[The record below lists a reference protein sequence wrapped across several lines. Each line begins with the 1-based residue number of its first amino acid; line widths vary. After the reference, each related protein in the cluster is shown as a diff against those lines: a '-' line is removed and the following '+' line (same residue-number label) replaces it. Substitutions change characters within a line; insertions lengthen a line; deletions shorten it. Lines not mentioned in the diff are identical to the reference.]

1 MFFQKTAPIYE
12 VFFLLYARAR
22 RAIFSPMKA
31 KKILATVLC
40 FVYVAYSCPAVLLAS
55 TITGFTPVDNVYT
68 IEAEKVEGSTG
79 FRAYED
85 FQLDDG
91 DIANLVFKDG
101 YHNFVNIVDNQVS
114 IDGIVNAMK
123 GDAFYDNGRAI
134 FVSHSGIVVG
144 ASGVLNVGSLN
155 LINTSEEQYGKIKK
169 AFDAG
174 GSPLEDYGYG
184 SPYFQDL
191 VTNAAGDVIVNGIVL
206 SRDEIEADGNSL
218 TLTGTAGE
226 NGMVAGWTDSSTAF
240 TDRATALGIF
250 QSLVSGN
257 VTDALALSKDE
268 DRGTITL
275 SAVGSQTGDNDK
287 AAPDNGISSSV
298 TLDTTALLG
307 NSISILADTKLGDA
321 TLPIV
326 AFGKGVYFDYS
337 NSDISI
343 TGSSIKGSDVN
354 IKASASTGSQINA
367 IELPEV
373 LLAWLLEAGE
383 DTEKVEEEIKSL
395 FSSDPYEDFAGA
407 RSYSHVNID
416 SSQITAGG
424 NLNVTTDSQADY
436 VVKTTG
442 SSEGAIPFQSLLHAL
457 GTETGSTVDIS
468 NSTLNAAQT
477 ADLKALSG
485 NSLNMQASNDNG
497 MFKLSET
504 DAFSFQFLDFSTIV
518 NTKLNITD
526 STVTAGEISART
538 LSNVDNYVYIDNSA
552 TVLKND
558 FSSPTQGGS
567 GAAII
572 AIVNNSKTE
581 NEVNIKNSTLEA
593 TASDKNLTVEAVSV
607 QNIDVTGKTRTN
619 AEGAKKKEEI
629 TDSNSFFGRVK
640 ERFSNFGKIGKE
652 AYSKYKSVTY
662 SSWYKIFQGLKS
674 GASDTAAQGAQ
685 TAVGEGQQLDP
696 GLFQVGASFLFSNNT
711 NNTAVNISDNSVLK
725 SSQDV
730 DINTHLLD
738 KYHNVAFAH
747 AKQPEDA
754 SQSTA
759 IAGAGVALVVNNRNN
774 SSTINITGSTVNAEK
789 DLNVNALTELPG
801 ISGTLGLDS
810 QYFALGLSFGSDA
823 SDEWSFQPK
832 AAIGPES
839 DRAPIVPQIG
849 LSGFFNNATAAG
861 TTGDDLAVAASIT
874 YNNDKND
881 TKVNIKDST
890 IDVGGNVRTY
900 AANSVATRSDAG
912 FFGSTSIINYDEAM
926 DIWNSDGTGASVL
939 VQTVE
944 NNAVVNVENSQITA
958 KEDVGLNAAS
968 EQSYI
973 NFIKMFTSAPTVAS
987 GGAVSVQDYTGKT
1000 AVNVLSGS
1008 TLTADNVKLESG
1020 KARESLGKLDENGLP
1035 VIEDDKLVLVERRTS
1050 EDHITTVDVV
1060 GEISKQ
1066 ESGEQKEVTAAVGA
1080 AVNVKTL
1087 GREIHAL
1094 LDNSTITASKDVTID
1109 SRSYNRSIELALA
1122 GSLSGGASAQTQNV
1136 ASWQKKADKSAKT
1149 DDFFAEMMSK
1159 IDDAFPEGGEG
1170 EAEEVIETAKDS
1182 AQKVGGSKYSFSIAG
1197 SVNVLEDNTSVSSIV
1212 RNGATVSAQNG
1223 LTITSDLKNLDIIL
1237 GGGFAK
1243 SKTVGTG
1250 AAVNILSRG
1259 GSVKTDVSGSKL
1271 EVGLNTDIEANEDNE
1286 IYSIAVGV
1294 GYTGD
1299 SSEEDDTPSFDGA
1312 IGGSFVYN
1320 SVESGVSAVV
1330 EEGADVEGTNY
1341 AGNSVTVLATQDV
1354 DTFNF
1359 AGALAVEEG
1368 SKFSAGAALAGTTD
1382 YLKSD
1387 VTAAADS
1394 AKFEGK
1400 INSVS
1405 VHASEENNLTS
1416 LGVALDAVGNYAKW
1430 GTPFDGSLGLVML
1443 ENNINARV
1451 KDTEMAINGKLDV
1464 DADNVVKTMNLEGSG
1479 AFSQAS
1485 SGLGVGGGLIFNIQK
1500 NNVGAE
1506 IDKGTAKT
1514 LSAKEVNASAHS
1526 FETVNN
1532 IPVTVGISK
1541 QTSMLAST
1549 VVLDLIEN
1557 QVSATLRGDDI
1568 QAMTGSSVKAF
1579 DETYLLTRGGTLA
1592 AAGGEA
1598 VAVLGVSVNI
1608 DKLAKNVDASI
1619 DGAKL
1624 SPNSDQQ
1631 LAVSV
1636 FAESVDAIGGTR
1648 KDDGSYDRDDISNPD
1663 YQEKLLKYDDEKQQ
1677 YSDLNRDDVDES
1689 FKNWNMLYNLGFGA
1703 KSAIT
1708 GALAVKLV
1716 ENNVNAEL
1724 ANGANVTADSLNVH
1738 AGERIVKNLLLGSIS
1753 ATENLGVGAQV
1764 VYTHDAP
1771 VVDAKITGGSTT
1783 SITQGTTVSASDVK
1797 DNNTVVVAGEVSTE
1811 GGSIG
1816 LNILSN
1822 AFDDQ
1827 VNATV
1832 DSGSAVSGG
1841 NVSVQSSE
1849 DVNSTRVVVQASA
1862 SKGVAMNLQPLEN
1875 DYNEKVN
1882 ATVDGSTVSN
1892 ADAAVQASADHKT
1905 RDITVGVA
1913 AAAQGVS
1920 LSGIEIRNNYGNSI
1934 SSAVTSSTADL
1945 KSLAVSSGNHIWS
1958 DNWAII
1964 LDGAGQGVS
1973 LGANVMV
1980 NDAKFTTLSQVR
1992 DSLIKASGD
2001 VAVSTDSGKD
2011 TIRNTTG
2018 AIGFTGQGAAAEA
2031 NLIFNNYSDV
2041 SKASVSGSDVTA
2053 GSLEVRASGERTLNN
2068 KNITVV
2074 AVAEGAGLGGSV
2086 TYNSI
2091 ASDTEAEI
2099 DAGDKTIEISGS
2111 LTVEADDTT
2120 SVDQMTGTGA
2130 VAAAGGTAMAN
2141 VVITK
2146 DKGTAKADLVSSG
2159 NGKFTA
2165 DYVNVESELNA
2176 EVNDSSAGVSLGI
2189 GSLAGMVKLVTI
2201 GEKTSYTD
2209 LEKNGGMDAAVSAAD
2224 DRIGKLTG
2232 KNLSED
2238 TPSGSYADINA
2249 VVEGRDGVLVQAWSN
2264 LYDTKLNNLDFS
2276 ASGVSAGVGILSLNL
2291 NGTSAASISGGS
2303 VSSTDGNVGVI
2314 SSAYDVADVQSTGIS
2329 IGGLMITGGTASYND
2344 NTNSTAVISDAVV
2357 TGKNV
2362 LIRSASDSDA
2372 NVKIDGI
2379 SLGGASVNVSGYE
2392 TNVAYNSQALVT
2404 GKTDIDTTGMLDIN
2418 SRSNLNATSAAQ
2430 FAGFSSG
2437 GNLTYMSNS
2446 VGAAGNTTALVKDAE
2461 GKIRAGHLNITT
2473 SFDTLSAQALN
2484 NVVSV
2489 SGAEITVV
2497 NGGVSLSPVFTSGID
2512 NLGKDLKIA
2521 ADNTSISTGLSNNGS
2536 SMTAKSGIDGT
2547 GVALL
2552 GFAAAQSESNSKSNA
2567 VSSTLVKS
2575 DSFTTGKLNVNAH
2588 LNADSE
2594 ASDGGT
2600 TISTFAGVTG
2610 INVSSSATDSLNIA
2624 FEGTMTIG
2632 DSSVIKA
2639 AHTSRTSVAADS
2651 LDASLFANVSS
2662 LNLTADNN
2670 SDTSVSLKGNIGLKD
2685 ILFDI
2690 VTDRDGVLN
2699 SSSKSGGAVSVASR
2713 KFSNSVTGTSELTL
2727 DGLKATGSDNIGAFT
2742 VKLASD
2748 NMHDDVS
2755 RSSNGGFLAYESSDY
2770 NYNFD
2775 TVSKL
2780 NVKNSDIEGFGSVNL
2795 GVDNIN
2801 TISDSSVTKDGGFI
2815 VLVNS
2820 RAGHS
2825 FSSAS
2830 ELTVDGST
2838 LSAGDIT
2845 ISASASDNSH
2855 LDKELLFKGE
2865 SGGFYTED
2873 DLELNNTLTQKN
2885 DVSVSNSTITGTG
2898 NVTLALATGQ
2908 DYRQKV
2914 EDLSDGFIANPTIKS
2929 WLTSN
2934 NTNNLVIDEK
2944 STVRADSALNIAL
2957 DVNGKLSTYSHVE
2970 VKDAGSDPESDSH
2983 LAMNVDNTVTINGRA
2998 EGGSLN
3004 LVNFMGSS
3012 NNDLHQESY
3021 SEHYAVAPFTTE
3033 AGELKRT
3040 INNTLT
3046 VTGESASGQALTY
3059 QFNSGTGDLYA
3070 SNHYHCVY
3078 YAAFG
3083 YETYGETSS
3092 NKDLTTNNK
3101 ADIPGKI
3108 SAGIGNSK
3116 FLFVRPDGTVD
3127 NAASEGVYDHEYVT
3141 YGTGN
3146 DRTSEEIKEIVL
3158 RAYDNHIDSLSDELE
3173 RIDNHIQDN
3182 VEQRAALAVEKNLI
3196 EGVLDSVDS
3205 YMEKGYTL
3213 ETEQRVMATIS
3224 NDLLYRVSNAL
3235 ENPITND
3242 EFASLYNAYERW
3254 LSGEAAADGDFARDI
3269 TYYVNY
3275 IDESLTDGQK
3285 GTFNTATGQILE
3297 NMKTIEN
3304 ESNDGPVKVRILA
3317 YEGHNNSRMIS
3328 AVYDDGTVTKD
3339 YIAALR
3345 QNKDALE
3352 DQIAASEA
3360 RHAELQSAKNLLSSD
3375 LERLNA
3381 ARETENAKPLSEF
3394 GQDTEEFAVLFHSL
3408 KSNPGTITITGID
3421 KENIMVN
3428 GEAVGDDL
3436 SLLSDHVFA
3445 GKRSFDVSNNSQ
3457 SVVMV
3462 SGPGSAGDDA
3472 TRFTVNGFDLS
3483 DYATAINPSEDGL
3496 VVVSDSDVRI
3506 HDGVDVQLYASKT
3519 GAFTFEKDPS
3529 GIINTSAPVVYSNP
3543 NLVVKSYLGYHSF
3556 DSFAY
3561 SESSALASGVKLVLQ
3576 SDDVSLQSDDSDE
3589 LEIPLIVDLMN
3600 DASARRN

>member
-1 MFFQKTAPIYE
+1 
-12 VFFLLYARAR
+12 
-22 RAIFSPMKA
+22 MKA
-31 KKILATVLC
+31 KKFLATVLC

-55 TITGFTPVDNVYT
+55 TITGVTPVDNVYT

-114 IDGIVNAMK
+114 IDGIVNTMK

-191 VTNAAGDVIVNGIVL
+191 VTNAAGDVIVKGIVL
-206 SRDEIEADGNSL
+206 SRDEIEADGNSV

-240 TDRATALGIF
+240 TDRATALGVF

-268 DRGTITL
+268 ERGTITL

-298 TLDTTALLG
+298 TLEDTAILG

-337 NSDISI
+337 NSDINI
-343 TGSSIKGSDVN
+343 TGSSIKGSDVD

-373 LLAWLLEAGE
+373 LLAWLIEAE
-383 DTEKVEEEIKSL
+383 DDPSKVEEEITSL
-395 FSSDPYEDFAGA
+395 FSSEPYDDFAGA
-407 RSYSHVNID
+407 RSYSQVTID
-416 SSQITAGG
+416 SSKITAGG

-457 GTETGSTVDIS
+457 GTETKSTVDVN

-674 GASDTAAQGAQ
+674 GASDSAAQGAQ

-973 NFIKMFTSAPTVAS
+973 NFVKMFTSAPTVAS

-1008 TLTADNVKLESG
+1008 TLTAKNVKLESG

-1170 EAEEVIETAKDS
+1170 EAEQVIETAKDS

-1197 SVNVLEDNTSVSSIV
+1197 SVNVLENNTSVSSIV

-1259 GSVKTDVSGSKL
+1259 GSVETTVSGSKL

-1320 SVESGVSAVV
+1320 SVESGVSALV

-1341 AGNSVTVLATQDV
+1341 AGNSVTVLASQDV

-1557 QVSATLRGDDI
+1557 QVSATLRGDDLK
-1568 QAMTGSSVKAF
+1568 AMTGSSVKAF
-1579 DETYLLTRGGTLA
+1579 DESYLLTRGGTLA

-1631 LAVSV
+1631 LAVTVS
-1636 FAESVDAIGGTR
+1636 ADSVDAIGGTR

-1663 YQEKLLKYDDEKQQ
+1663 YQEKLLAYDDKNQQ
-1677 YSDLNRDDVDES
+1677 YSDLKRDDVDES

-1771 VVDAKITGGSTT
+1771 VVNAMITGGSAT
-1783 SITQGTTVSASDVK
+1783 STSHGTTVSASDVK
-1797 DNNTVVVAGEVSTE
+1797 DNNTVVVAGTVSSQ
-1811 GGSIG
+1811 GGSVG

-1827 VNATV
+1827 VNAKV
-1832 DSGSAVSGG
+1832 DSGSTVSGDT
-1841 NVSVQSSE
+1841 VSVQASE
-1849 DVNSTRVVVQASA
+1849 DVNSTRVVVQATA
-1862 SKGVAMNLQPLEN
+1862 SKGVAIGLQPLEN
-1875 DYNEKVN
+1875 DYNESVN

-1958 DNWAII
+1958 DNWAVI
-1964 LDGAGQGVS
+1964 LDGVGQGVS
-1973 LGANVMV
+1973 LGANVMI

-2001 VAVSTDSGKD
+2001 VSVSTDSGKD

-2018 AIGFTGQGAAAEA
+2018 AIGFTAQGVAADA
-2031 NLIFNNYSDV
+2031 NLILNTYSDV
-2041 SKASVSGSDVTA
+2041 SKASVSGSEITA
-2053 GSLEVRASGERTLNN
+2053 GSLSVRASGERELNN
-2068 KNITVV
+2068 RNLTVV

-2099 DAGDKTIEISGS
+2099 DADDKQINVTGTLAVDAE
-2111 LTVEADDTT
+2111 DTT
-2120 SVDQMTGTGA
+2120 TVDQMTGTGA
-2130 VAAAGGTAMAN
+2130 IAAAGGAAMAN

-2146 DKGTAKADLVSSG
+2146 EKGTAKAALASSG
-2159 NGKFTA
+2159 SGMFTA
-2165 DYVNVESELNA
+2165 GAVNVGSELDIG
-2176 EVNDSSAGVSLGI
+2176 VNDSSAGISLGI
-2189 GSLAGMVKLVTI
+2189 GTLAGAVKLVTI
-2201 GEKTSYTD
+2201 GEKTAYTD
-2209 LEKNGGMDAAVSAAD
+2209 LEKNGGMDSAVSAAD
-2224 DRIGKLTG
+2224 DRIGKLMG

-2238 TPSGSYADINA
+2238 TPSGAYSDINA
-2249 VVEGRDGVLVQAWSN
+2249 VVEGTEGVLVHSQSN
-2264 LYDTKLNNLDFS
+2264 IYGTGDDGRMKLNNLDFS
-2276 ASGVSAGVGILSLNL
+2276 ASGASAGVGILSLTL
-2291 NGTSAASISGGS
+2291 NGTSSSTISGGS
-2303 VSSTDGNVGVI
+2303 VSSTDGNVMVH
-2314 SSAYDVADVQSTGIS
+2314 SMASDVADLQSSGIS
-2329 IGGLMITGGTASYND
+2329 LGGLVITGGTASYND
-2344 NTNSTAVISDAVV
+2344 NTNSIATISDAVV

-2362 LIRSASDSDA
+2362 LLRSGSDSDA
-2372 NVKIDGI
+2372 TVQIGGI
-2379 SLGGASVNVSGYE
+2379 NLGGVSVNVSGYE
-2392 TNVAYNSQALVT
+2392 TNVAYSSQALVT

-2418 SRSNLNATSAAQ
+2418 SASNVNVSSAAQ
-2430 FAGFSSG
+2430 FAGFTSG
-2437 GNLTYMSNS
+2437 AGVTYMSNN
-2446 VGAAGNTTALVKDAE
+2446 VGVTGNTTALVKDAE
-2461 GKIRAGHLNITT
+2461 GKIKAGKLNITT
-2473 SFDTLSAQALN
+2473 SYDTLSAQARN

-2512 NLGKDLKIA
+2512 NLGKDLKIV

-2536 SMTAKSGIDGT
+2536 SMTAKTGIDGT

-2588 LNADSE
+2588 LNSDSE

-2727 DGLKATGSDNIGAFT
+2727 DGLKATGSDNTGAFT

-2755 RSSNGGFLAYESSDY
+2755 RSSNGGFFAYESSDY

-2780 NVKNSDIEGFGSVNL
+2780 NVKDSDIEGFGSVNL

-2815 VLVNS
+2815 VLVNA

-2838 LSAGDIT
+2838 LSAGDIK
-2845 ISASASDNSH
+2845 ISAASSDNSH

-2944 STVRADSALNIAL
+2944 STVRADSALNITL

-2983 LAMNVDNTVTINGRA
+2983 LAMNADNTVTIKGRA

-3116 FLFVRPDGTVD
+3116 FLFVHQDGTVD
-3127 NAASEGVYDHEYVT
+3127 NAASVGVYDHEYVT

-3158 RAYDNHIDSLSDELE
+3158 GAYDNHIDSLSDELE

-3182 VEQRAALAVEKNLI
+3182 VEQRASLAMEKNRI
-3196 EGVLDSVDS
+3196 EGVLDAVDS
-3205 YMEKGYTL
+3205 YMEKGYIL

-3235 ENPITND
+3235 ENPISTD
-3242 EFASLYNAYERW
+3242 EFSDLYKAYEKW
-3254 LSGEAAADGDFARDI
+3254 LSGETGAANGDFARDI

-3275 IDESLTDGQK
+3275 VDKSLTDGQK
-3285 GTFNTATGQILE
+3285 GTFITAAGQILE
-3297 NMKTIEN
+3297 NMKSIEA
-3304 ESNDGPVKVRILA
+3304 ESNDGFAKVRILA

-3328 AVYDDGTVTKD
+3328 AVYDDGTATKD
-3339 YIAALR
+3339 YIAALQ

-3352 DQIAASEA
+3352 DRIAASEA

-3421 KENIMVN
+3421 KEDIMVN

-3436 SLLSDHVFA
+3436 SLLSDHVLA
-3445 GKRSFDVSNNSQ
+3445 GKRVFTLSNYSQ
-3457 SVVMV
+3457 SVVMDN
-3462 SGPGSAGDDA
+3462 GHGEAGDDGI
-3472 TRFTVNGFDLS
+3472 RFTVNGVDLS
-3483 DYATAINPSEDGL
+3483 EHAGTMNY
-3496 VVVSDSDVRI
+3496 VRFTR
-3506 HDGVDVQLYASKT
+3506 DGVSVIINEEDVSIHNDADIQLYTSKT
-3519 GAFTFEKDPS
+3519 GSFSFDRDQAGVIT
-3529 GIINTSAPVVYSNP
+3529 TSAPVVYSNP
-3543 NLVVKSYLGYHSF
+3543 NLIVRSYLGYHSF

-3561 SESSALASGVKLVLQ
+3561 SESSALASGVKLVLTG
-3576 SDDVSLQSDDSDE
+3576 DFMPQSDDSDE
-3589 LEIPLIVDLMN
+3589 LEIPLIVDLVN
-3600 DASARRN
+3600 DASARRI